1 MNRNHRVLV
10 KNRAGV
16 GAILNAALAVRIEL
30 IMANAI
36 NQACV
41 ETQGAPTTHLL
52 TSGTNL

>member
-1 MNRNHRVLV
+1 MNGNHRVLV
-10 KNRAGV
+10 KNGAGV
-16 GAILNAALAVRIEL
+16 GATLNAALAVRIEP

>member
-1 MNRNHRVLV
+1 MNGNYRVLV
-10 KNRAGV
+10 KNRVGV
-16 GAILNAALAVRIEL
+16 GATLNAALAVQIKL